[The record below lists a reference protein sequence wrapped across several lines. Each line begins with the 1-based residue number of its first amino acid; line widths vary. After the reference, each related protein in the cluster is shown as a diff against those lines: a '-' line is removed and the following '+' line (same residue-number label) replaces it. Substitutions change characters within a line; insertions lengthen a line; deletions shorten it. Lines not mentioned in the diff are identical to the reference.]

1 MLQYLLKRLVISA
14 CLVYAVATIVFFVL
28 YLVPGDPAEVLL
40 SSGGVAPPAEAV
52 EALREKLGLNQPI
65 LQQYGSYL
73 WNLARG
79 DLGKSFADDG
89 PVIESIVQS
98 LPRTLELLVGST
110 LLSILVGLP
119 LGVLAAIKR
128 GSLIDRAIA
137 VFSGVALSAPVFV
150 IGTLMVLI
158 FAQTLRWV
166 PAGGF
171 VPFTANPWRH
181 LTLLLMPCL
190 AISIGFSAIIMRMT
204 RSTVLDML
212 EQDYVRTARAKG
224 LAEGVVLVRHVVRNS
239 LGPVTTVVGLQMG
252 AMLGGTVLVEYVF
265 NWPGLS
271 GLLVRAVESRDY
283 PEVQGIVLV
292 ISALF
297 ILISLLVDLT
307 YAALD
312 PRVKYS

>member
-1 MLQYLLKRLVISA
+1 MLQYLLKRLAISF

-40 SSGGVAPPAEAV
+40 STGGVAPPVEAV
-52 EALREKLGLNQPI
+52 EAMREKLGLNQPVI
-65 LQQYGSYL
+65 HQYGSYL
-73 WNLARG
+73 LRLARG
-79 DLGKSFADDG
+79 DLGTSFTDDSPVAD
-89 PVIESIVQS
+89 SIVQS
-98 LPRTLELLVGST
+98 LPRTLELLIGST
-110 LLSILVGLP
+110 VLSILIGLP
-119 LGVLAAIKR
+119 LGVLAAIRR
-128 GSLIDRAIA
+128 GSLIDRALSVYA
-137 VFSGVALSAPVFV
+137 GVALSAPVFV

-158 FAQTLRWV
+158 FAQNLRWV

-171 VPFTANPWRH
+171 VPFTANPARH
-181 LTLLLMPCL
+181 LLLLLMPCL
-190 AISIGFSAIIMRMT
+190 AIAIGFSAVIMRMA

-224 LAEGVVLVRHVVRNS
+224 LAERVILMRHVVRNS
-239 LGPVTTVVGLQMG
+239 LGPVTTIVGLQMG
-252 AMLGGTVLVEYVF
+252 ALLGGTVLVEYVF

-297 ILISLLVDLT
+297 IFISLLVDLT